1 MNEIVKKVD
10 FQGQQILSVI
20 ENNKIYVSV
29 KSICNNL
36 EMSKDQKRNQRAK
49 LLKDEL
55 LKLGL
60 KFTPANT
67 GFGIKDVLMIEL
79 DYLPIWLAKI
89 NPAKFDNELKSKLMI
104 YQLKAKDVLAETFLG
119 KRENVNKSSD
129 DWEIRMMIEKIKEAE
144 HIEDKILDLKN
155 ELTKIYDE
163 IDELVKIKRDDNL
176 SYFETF
182 KAEKIDMK
190 REKLRNSIAKSLKD

>member
-49 LLKDEL
+49 LQKDEL

-129 DWEIRMMIEKIKEAE
+129 DWAIRMMIEKIKEAE

-163 IDELVKIKRDDNL
+163 IDELVKIKRDDSL